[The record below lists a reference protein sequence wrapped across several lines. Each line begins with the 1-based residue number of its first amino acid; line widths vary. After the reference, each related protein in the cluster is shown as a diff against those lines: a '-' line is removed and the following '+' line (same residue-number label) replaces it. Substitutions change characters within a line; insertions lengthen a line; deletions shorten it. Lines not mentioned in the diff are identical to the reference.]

1 MTSMPVG
8 YRFHPTDE
16 ELINHYLR
24 LKMLGKDS
32 QVQDIAEVNVCNWE
46 PWQLPD
52 LSVIKSDDLEWFFF
66 CRRNLKYSRSS
77 RSNRATVTGY
87 WKATGK
93 DRKIKTK
100 GTNKVIGTK
109 KTLVFYTGRVPNGN
123 RTNWVMHE
131 YHPEPATLPD
141 HQNAFV
147 ICRVKRKI
155 DEKTN
160 VVTCD
165 EGDVSSY
172 PASDFENQVPGDTIP
187 EVFNQQEA
195 DPQSLFQHPQQDNDL
210 PYSLQL
216 QFAEYNRQEP
226 SFGDSIFTFG
236 LNEMQFQSDAN
247 EQEGDDFVSS
257 LFVSSDTDTDTAQV
271 AYDHFQASSSLFND
285 QVGPTEYRQMRMV
298 NNGTVCQYKE
308 ERNVF
313 ISDDIFG
320 LDTSSVDSAA
330 DYPRGSSESPQ
341 SIRTTKPQHQ
351 QRSRA
356 APRKF
361 QPKIEQPKMHQ
372 DTVITID
379 LPKKEKPKVP
389 AKELKLDVGTSQGQ
403 CPYPEKIPKPE
414 KDVSTGSD
422 RKGYLIFQETSLRGH
437 ESSPPSEYFSK
448 TLMGIVLF
456 VVIIWEVLI
465 YGNWG

>member
-226 SFGDSIFTFG
+226 PFGDSIFTFG

-271 AYDHFQASSSLFND
+271 AVSIYS
-285 QVGPTEYRQMRMV
+285 P
-298 NNGTVCQYKE
+298 
-308 ERNVF
+308 
-313 ISDDIFG
+313 I
-320 LDTSSVDSAA
+320 
-330 DYPRGSSESPQ
+330 SSEPQ
-341 SIRTTKPQHQ
+341 ISIAEYYQEHCNN
-351 QRSRA
+351 
-356 APRKF
+356 
-361 QPKIEQPKMHQ
+361 INLIL
-372 DTVITID
+372 V
-379 LPKKEKPKVP
+379 
-389 AKELKLDVGTSQGQ
+389 Q
-403 CPYPEKIPKPE
+403 CLY
-414 KDVSTGSD
+414 
-422 RKGYLIFQETSLRGH
+422 
-437 ESSPPSEYFSK
+437 
-448 TLMGIVLF
+448 M
-456 VVIIWEVLI
+456 
-465 YGNWG
+465 